1 MFPGASGSRWIP
13 TKIAGSA
20 ISTIEPS
27 NWLMNTAAVVFD
39 SATHL

>member
-1 MFPGASGSRWIP
+1 MPV
-13 TKIAGSA
+13 KMAGIA

-27 NWLMNTAAVVFD
+27 SWLMNTAAVVFA